1 MPSTTQLR
9 QRVTAVLRVPGVT
22 AKTALKNALRRAK
35 NSSLARRIVLPVLY
49 RYPQLW
55 GPLRRLA
62 AGKGAAPALSAAA
75 LAPDWSGPLPSEF
88 SSLPISARKV
98 LLDLARPDST
108 APSE

>member
-1 MPSTTQLR
+1 MQLTTQLR
-9 QRVTAVLRVPGVT
+9 QRIMTALRAPGTAVKTGLKGWLRH
-22 AKTALKNALRRAK
+22 AK

-62 AGKGAAPALSAAA
+62 EGETASPTLSTAA
-75 LAPDWSGPLPSEF
+75 LAPDWPGPLPAEF
-88 SSLPISARKV
+88 ANMPVSARKV
-98 LLDLARPDST
+98 LLDLARAGDS